1 MLEAHVGYKLF
12 NRKSKG
18 VEPTEYAKLLNNLII
33 EALDR
38 LENVVLELRLNT
50 NSLISVGISKHLF
63 SSIEFF
69 TFKI

>member
-33 EALDR
+33 EALTDWKTWR
-38 LENVVLELRLNT
+38 MVLELRR
-50 NSLISVGISKHLF
+50 
-63 SSIEFF
+63 
-69 TFKI
+69 